1 MAITNYTNLQST
13 IADYL
18 ARTDLSA
25 QIPTFIQLCENRLRR
40 DLRLRTMLKS
50 STTTMAQGDPTVA
63 LPTDFIAI
71 RDLHINTTPIQ
82 ALNYY
87 SPSNINRDT
96 YAYTQALPR
105 GYTVLASEFQFSPI
119 PDSNYTLQILYYA
132 APPYLSS
139 TNPSNVFLANAPD
152 LLLYGSL
159 AEAEPY
165 LMNDDRIQTWAGLY
179 QKGLD
184 SLTASD
190 DDGEYASVPMTI
202 QIAKR

>member
-1 MAITNYTNLQST
+1 MAITNYTDLQST

-18 ARTDLSA
+18 ARSDLSA

-50 STTTMAQGDPTVA
+50 STTTMAQGDNTVA
-63 LPTDFIAI
+63 LPTDFLAI
-71 RDLHINTTPIQ
+71 RDIHINTTPIQ

-87 SPSNINRDT
+87 SPSNLNRDT

-105 GYTVLASEFQFSPI
+105 AYTVLASEFQFSPI
-119 PDSNYTLQILYYA
+119 PDSNYQLQILYYA

-139 TNPSNVFLANAPD
+139 TNASNVFMAYTPD

-184 SLTASD
+184 SASASD
-190 DDGEYASVPMTI
+190 EGGEYASVPMTI